1 MGGLF
6 RGQSTLRSIHLELE
20 SMEKF
25 CRAYLKPE
33 VVCADEIYGT
43 FESGEPN
50 EDGEFIYIG
59 AGPLEGHGLTREESP
74 VDGFRIFRVAVARVF
89 PARKNAFAAA
99 EDDVPLKQGI
109 GRVGVVDA
117 LCQSTDAQ
125 KKDAATA

>member
-1 MGGLF
+1 
-6 RGQSTLRSIHLELE
+6 
-20 SMEKF
+20 MEKF

-74 VDGFRIFRVAVARVF
+74 VDGFRIFRVAVGFQRARM
-89 PARKNAFAAA
+89 RS
-99 EDDVPLKQGI
+99 PLPK
-109 GRVGVVDA
+109 
-117 LCQSTDAQ
+117 TMFH
-125 KKDAATA
+125 